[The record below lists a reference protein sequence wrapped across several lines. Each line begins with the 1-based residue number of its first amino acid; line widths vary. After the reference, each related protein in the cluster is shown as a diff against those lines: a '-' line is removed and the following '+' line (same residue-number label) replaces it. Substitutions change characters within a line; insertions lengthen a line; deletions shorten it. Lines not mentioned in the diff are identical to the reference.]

1 MKTGKWSIQ
10 KLIYTAMLAAVAGV
24 LMSLEF
30 SVPMMPPFYKVD
42 FSDVPSVI
50 AVFLMGPVS
59 GICVEVIKLLIKLI
73 TVGTNTM
80 YVGEL
85 ANLIAAFLFVWP
97 LWFLYQ
103 KLGAN
108 RKAAVEALLLS
119 IVIRTACA
127 CFINANITL
136 PLYAKAMSLPLGN
149 RWESCLG
156 ENPGQSFLFD
166 GTCKDISVFIRGGD
180 TMIRNYRD
188 LTRWE
193 MEQVDRENT
202 IVLIPLGALE
212 QHGNQ
217 APLGT
222 DDIIA
227 EAMSQEIKKALEA
240 EGEEDFPMLLFP
252 VIPVGL
258 STEHKN
264 FCGSVTVRP
273 DTYYH
278 LLYDICVSLAHHG
291 FKKLAFLV
299 CHGGNAPIAQV
310 LSRELRSELGIAPFI
325 LSAGAFGH
333 PDVKATISKG
343 NIWDFHGGEMET
355 SMVMAVDES
364 LVKLELSEAGEPT
377 AFERPAP

>member
-1 MKTGKWSIQ
+1 
-10 KLIYTAMLAAVAGV
+10 
-24 LMSLEF
+24 
-30 SVPMMPPFYKVD
+30 
-42 FSDVPSVI
+42 
-50 AVFLMGPVS
+50 
-59 GICVEVIKLLIKLI
+59 
-73 TVGTNTM
+73 
-80 YVGEL
+80 
-85 ANLIAAFLFVWP
+85 
-97 LWFLYQ
+97 
-103 KLGAN
+103 
-108 RKAAVEALLLS
+108 
-119 IVIRTACA
+119 
-127 CFINANITL
+127 
-136 PLYAKAMSLPLGN
+136 
-149 RWESCLG
+149 
-156 ENPGQSFLFD
+156 
-166 GTCKDISVFIRGGD
+166 
-180 TMIRNYRD
+180 MIRNYRD

-202 IVLIPLGALE
+202 IILIPLGALE

-325 LSAGAFGH
+325 LSSGAFGH

-355 SMVMAVDES
+355 SMVLAERPET
-364 LVKLELSEAGEPT
+364 VKLETSEAGIPKKFMGNKTFTVYGPITLGWVSEEWETEDGKPIGIGGDPSGAT
-377 AFERPAP
+377 AEKGNQIYDSFVESILSGLKEIRRWKD

>member
-1 MKTGKWSIQ
+1 
-10 KLIYTAMLAAVAGV
+10 
-24 LMSLEF
+24 
-30 SVPMMPPFYKVD
+30 
-42 FSDVPSVI
+42 
-50 AVFLMGPVS
+50 
-59 GICVEVIKLLIKLI
+59 
-73 TVGTNTM
+73 
-80 YVGEL
+80 
-85 ANLIAAFLFVWP
+85 
-97 LWFLYQ
+97 
-103 KLGAN
+103 
-108 RKAAVEALLLS
+108 
-119 IVIRTACA
+119 
-127 CFINANITL
+127 
-136 PLYAKAMSLPLGN
+136 
-149 RWESCLG
+149 
-156 ENPGQSFLFD
+156 
-166 GTCKDISVFIRGGD
+166 
-180 TMIRNYRD
+180 MIRNYRD

-310 LSRELRSELGIAPFI
+310 LSRELRSELGIGTVYPFI
-325 LSAGAFGH
+325 GGIWSSGCKSNDF
-333 PDVKATISKG
+333 KG
-343 NIWDFHGGEMET
+343 EYLGFPRWRDGDIDGNGG
-355 SMVMAVDES
+355 
-364 LVKLELSEAGEPT
+364 
-377 AFERPAP
+377 R